1 MIDFDFL
8 EKNKESLR
16 IKYLAAQPFPHLI
29 IDNFCE
35 EEKLSK
41 AYNSIPELE
50 NKSRDYAFANNKF
63 EKSNYKVLSPEL
75 EELYYDLSS
84 DRFNAILSFITAKKI
99 FVDPKNH
106 GGGLH
111 QGKKNSFLDW
121 YC

>member
-50 NKSRDYAFANNKF
+50 KDIN
-63 EKSNYKVLSPEL
+63 L
-75 EELYYDLSS
+75 
-84 DRFNAILSFITAKKI
+84 IGAKLRTMEAKG
-99 FVDPKNH
+99 N
-106 GGGLH
+106 G
-111 QGKKNSFLDW
+111 
-121 YC
+121 